1 MAPPRKKPKIKSYL
15 FTWEGTDKKG
25 SRLSGEAR
33 ATDANMVKADLRRQ
47 GVTPIKVRKKPVSI
61 FSKKKKITS
70 ADVTVFSRQLAT
82 MMSAGVPMVQAFDI
96 VGRGHENP
104 SMQELV
110 LTIKA
115 DVEGGTALADA
126 LKKHPLHFEDLFV
139 NLVRAGEHAGV
150 LETLLHKI
158 ATYKEKT
165 ESIKAKIKKALFYP
179 AAIVAAAIIVTAI
192 LLIFVIPQF
201 EALFSN
207 FGAEL
212 PAFTQMVVSMS
223 HFVRDKW
230 WIILGISFIAVYLFI
245 CLSVYLFINTW
256 KRSRKLRHT
265 IDRILLKVPVIGMIL
280 NKSAIAR
287 FSRTLATMSAAGVP
301 LVEALDSVAGATG
314 NVVYSD
320 AVMRMRED
328 VATGQSL
335 QLAMKQRNLF
345 PNMVVQMVSIGEESG
360 SLDDMLNKVADF
372 YEEQVDNAV
381 DAMSSLMEP
390 LIMVVLG
397 TLVGGL
403 VIAMYLPIF
412 KMGTAI

>member
-1 MAPPRKKPKIKSYL
+1 MAPPRKKTQIKSYL
-15 FTWEGTDKKG
+15 YTWEGTDKKG
-25 SRLSGEAR
+25 ARLSGESR
-33 ATDANMVKADLRRQ
+33 ATDINMVKADLRRQ
-47 GVTPIKVRKKPVSI
+47 GINPLKVRKKATSI
-61 FSKKKKITS
+61 FNHKKPITS

-104 SMQELV
+104 SMQELI

-165 ESIKAKIKKALFYP
+165 ESIKGKIKKAMFYP
-179 AAIVAAAIIVTAI
+179 AAIVAAAIVVTAI

-201 EALFSN
+201 ESLFSN

-212 PAFTQMVVSMS
+212 PAFTQMVVSLS
-223 HFVRDKW
+223 HFVRDW
-230 WIILGISFIAVYLFI
+230 WWVILGSFIIFVYFFI
-245 CLSVYLFINTW
+245 GAW

-265 IDRILLKVPVIGMIL
+265 IDRILLKLPVIGMIL

-320 AVMRMRED
+320 AVLRMRED

-360 SLDDMLNKVADF
+360 ALDDMLNKVADF

-403 VIAMYLPIF
+403 VVAMYLPIF